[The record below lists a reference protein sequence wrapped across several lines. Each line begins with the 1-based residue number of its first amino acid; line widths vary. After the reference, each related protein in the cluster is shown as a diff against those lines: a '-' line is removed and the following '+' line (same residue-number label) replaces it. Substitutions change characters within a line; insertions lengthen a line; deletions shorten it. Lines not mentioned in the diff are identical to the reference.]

1 MLIILHEFSLAEW
14 GRRRVKKRNIV
25 RQPDIRNIGYARVST
40 AEQNLQ
46 MQIDALLR
54 EGVHPDNLHVE
65 KVSGVSARRPK
76 LELALMD
83 AREGVSFTLKRRC
96 ARALALAHTQLG

>member
-1 MLIILHEFSLAEW
+1 MSSRVAKKSSPKRGRKARQQSKPEFLP
-14 GRRRVKKRNIV
+14 NI
-25 RQPDIRNIGYARVST
+25 RKIGYARVST

-83 AREGVSFTLKRRC
+83 VNEGSLEC
-96 ARALALAHTQLG
+96 S